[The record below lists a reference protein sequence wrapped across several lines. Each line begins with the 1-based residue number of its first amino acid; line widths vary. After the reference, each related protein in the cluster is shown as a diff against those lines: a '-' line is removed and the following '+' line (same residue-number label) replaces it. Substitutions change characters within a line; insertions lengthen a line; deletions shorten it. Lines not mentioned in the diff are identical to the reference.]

1 MKPIIFYT
9 SLLITAT
16 GAFLSP
22 GISRART
29 SHIGLSG
36 RFYSKR
42 CSKLERR
49 KINFLSYTTCE
60 TPGFHSVLLA
70 VDSSTDDSSD
80 LVAVLENSPTQND
93 KDESAQEKLKENN
106 LSASYA
112 VLAVLLITFASN
124 QWSRQAL
131 YYLCD
136 FSNNADP
143 FKHINAALDF
153 DKEQY
158 ASLASFGFTIVFA
171 LFSLFAGSASDRYDR
186 NIVAALSCGVW
197 SAATAL
203 QSFATGAPSNQTFL
217 KWPGAIVLA
226 ILHHFHHFFLIDP
239 NRNRI

>member
-1 MKPIIFYT
+1 MKLSIFCT

-22 GISRART
+22 GILTVRKSD
-29 SHIGLSG
+29 IGLSA
-36 RFYSKR
+36 RFSSNR
-42 CSKLERR
+42 SSKLERR
-49 KINFLSYTTCE
+49 KTNFLSHTNCE
-60 TPGFHSVLLA
+60 RPGCQSALLA
-70 VDSSTDDSSD
+70 SDSSTDNSSD
-80 LVAVLENSPTQND
+80 VVAVIENSTTQND
-93 KDESAQEKLKENN
+93 EDDSVQEKLKEEN
-106 LSASYA
+106 LPASYV

-143 FKHINAALDF
+143 FKHINAAIGF

-186 NIVAALSCGVW
+186 NVVAALSCGVW

-203 QSFATGAPSNQTFL
+203 QSFATGAQS
-217 KWPGAIVLA
+217 
-226 ILHHFHHFFLIDP
+226 
-239 NRNRI
+239 NRILLRWCDVAVLKIIILATLC

>member
-1 MKPIIFYT
+1 MKPIVFYT
-9 SLLITAT
+9 FLLITST
-16 GAFLSP
+16 RAFPSP

-29 SHIGLSG
+29 SSNGLSA
-36 RFYSKR
+36 RFYSKH
-42 CSKLERR
+42 CSKFERR
-49 KINFLSYTTCE
+49 KTYFLSNTNSE
-60 TPGFHSVLLA
+60 TPGCHSALLA
-70 VDSSTDDSSD
+70 ADSSTENSNDV
-80 LVAVLENSPTQND
+80 VAVLENSTTQND
-93 KDESAQEKLKENN
+93 EDESAQEKLKQNN

-112 VLAVLLITFASN
+112 VLAVLLISFASN

-143 FKHINAALDF
+143 FKHINAALGF

-186 NIVAALSCGVW
+186 NIIAAWSCGVW

-203 QSFATGAPSNQTFL
+203 QSFATGAPSKESFL
-217 KWPGAIVLA
+217 SWRD
-226 ILHHFHHFFLIDP
+226 ILSYLSSFSPFFS
-239 NRNRI
+239 NRSQ

>member
-1 MKPIIFYT
+1 MKLSLFYA

-22 GISRART
+22 GIPISHTFKIRLSARFCRKLQRRET
-29 SHIGLSG
+29 DFFI
-36 RFYSKR
+36 YTANKTPR
-42 CSKLERR
+42 C
-49 KINFLSYTTCE
+49 
-60 TPGFHSVLLA
+60 HLA
-70 VDSSTDDSSD
+70 LFATDSSTDDSSD
-80 LVAVLENSPTQND
+80 VAVLENSTTQND
-93 KDESAQEKLKENN
+93 KDESIQEKLKENN
-106 LSASYA
+106 LSASYV

-143 FKHINAALDF
+143 FKHINAAIGF

-203 QSFATGAPSNQTFL
+203 QSFATGAPSNESNLDGVSLTLQSCFS
-217 KWPGAIVLA
+217 ASC
-226 ILHHFHHFFLIDP
+226 P
-239 NRNRI
+239 NRSR